1 MKSFYKI
8 ASNFPC
14 LSLSEQQPGLNIIK
28 QTASNVMAGSFEA
41 MGRLERNIIDLYKY
55 ENCQQSAGQQVQ
67 SGLVRVGFRK
77 SNIKS
82 DFVGD
87 LC

>member
-8 ASNFPC
+8 ASNFTC

-41 MGRLERNIIDLYKY
+41 MGRLERNISDLYINSTRIV
-55 ENCQQSAGQQVQ
+55 EPAVET
-67 SGLVRVGFRK
+67 VVW
-77 SNIKS
+77 
-82 DFVGD
+82 
-87 LC
+87 